1 MSQEKLLQ
9 YIHHNRRSNTL
20 LVQHNNK
27 QIDKLRI
34 QNQHNNKQIDQLRT
48 EIDNIKA
55 ETSPLR
61 QLMAENPYL
70 IEQLRSLKPGE
81 WGVDDIYSICKD
93 LALVTNLDST
103 HHKADQLFERRQHTF
118 DLRQAQ
124 LI

>member
-1 MSQEKLLQ
+1 MIQENTTKIDQLMSD
-9 YIHHNRRSNTL
+9 NTAL
-20 LVQHNNK
+20 MQ
-27 QIDKLRI
+27 I
-34 QNQHNNKQIDQLRT
+34 QNNSKQIDQLRT

-55 ETSPLR
+55 GTSPLR

-81 WGVDDIYSICKD
+81 WDVDDMCSMCMD
-93 LALVTNLDST
+93 LTLVTNLDST

>member
-9 YIHHNRRSNTL
+9 YIHHNRHSNRL
-20 LVQHNNK
+20 LVQN
-27 QIDKLRI
+27 
-34 QNQHNNKQIDQLRT
+34 NNKQIDQLRT

-70 IEQLRSLKPGE
+70 IEQLKSLKPGE
-81 WGVDDIYSICKD
+81 WNVDDMCSICMD
-93 LALVTNLDST
+93 LTLVTNLDST

>member
-34 QNQHNNKQIDQLRT
+34 QNQNNNKQIDQLRT

-61 QLMAENPYL
+61 QLMVENPYL
-70 IEQLRSLKPGE
+70 IDMLRSLMPGE
-81 WGVDDIYSICKD
+81 WDIDFVPCTE
-93 LALVTNLDST
+93 LTLVSNIDSSQQ
-103 HHKADQLFERRQHTF
+103 KADQVVERRQHNTIQF
-118 DLRQAQ
+118 QIDC
-124 LI
+124 

>member
-27 QIDKLRI
+27 QID
-34 QNQHNNKQIDQLRT
+34 QLRT
-48 EIDNIKA
+48 EIDNIRA

-70 IEQLRSLKPGE
+70 IEMLRSLLPG
-81 WGVDDIYSICKD
+81 GVLMIYFQCKEFT
-93 LALVTNLDST
+93 LVPNLVSSQY
-103 HHKADQLFERRQHTF
+103 KADQL
-118 DLRQAQ
+118 
-124 LI
+124 I